1 MKKYKKIQR
10 FLLILI
16 IIALIA
22 FVMTVINYKK
32 IQKLETEEVAV
43 ATVDSSKKET
53 DSQEITNTQEGEDTI
68 EAQDDTSWDEPNEED
83 TKVKIEEKDKK
94 NNASKYYI
102 KINYTANCVT
112 VYTKDSS
119 GNYTVPVKALIC
131 STGKATPTSG
141 VYKMS
146 QKYRWHTLNGG
157 VQGQYC
163 TRITG
168 HILFHSV
175 PYASKSAD
183 SLKYVAYDKLGT
195 KASAGCIRLTVEGAL
210 WIYNNCPSGTYV
222 EFYSSSNPG
231 PLGKPTAQKISSN
244 VQCRGW
250 DPTDPDPRNPWKNYV
265 EPVSAPTQVT
275 EEKKP
280 EIKNEEP
287 KKEEEQS
294 KPIENPTE
302 EKDKKE
308 EEEPKKEDKDEK
320 DEKTEE
326 TELVEENKKEN

>member
-1 MKKYKKIQR
+1 MEKYKKIQI

-53 DSQEITNTQEGEDTI
+53 DSQEITNTQEREDTI

-146 QKYRWHTLNGG
+146 QKYR
-157 VQGQYC
+157 
-163 TRITG
+163 
-168 HILFHSV
+168 
-175 PYASKSAD
+175 
-183 SLKYVAYDKLGT
+183 
-195 KASAGCIRLTVEGAL
+195 
-210 WIYNNCPSGTYV
+210 
-222 EFYSSSNPG
+222 
-231 PLGKPTAQKISSN
+231 
-244 VQCRGW
+244 
-250 DPTDPDPRNPWKNYV
+250 
-265 EPVSAPTQVT
+265 
-275 EEKKP
+275 
-280 EIKNEEP
+280 
-287 KKEEEQS
+287 
-294 KPIENPTE
+294 
-302 EKDKKE
+302 
-308 EEEPKKEDKDEK
+308 
-320 DEKTEE
+320 
-326 TELVEENKKEN
+326 